1 MFPVAPLSRATAD
14 LAYKVICALSSE
26 EMLHVRDRKSRNFTR
41 GFLTYLPLVLWS
53 FICLFPLYWVCITS
67 LKSGDAVMQGPR
79 YLPFVDFQP
88 TLESWRFILFDAGY
102 NLVHRYMNSVL
113 IGGFATILTI
123 GLALML
129 IYGLTRHTSFFGSRF
144 TKPLLAGLLFTRLL
158 PPAMLVLPL
167 YLMAKMT
174 GSLDTLTMVV
184 LVYAS
189 VNLPV
194 AIWLLL
200 PIMGFRATDQEEAAM
215 LDGTSQWQVLFGIL
229 LPMLWGQV
237 CAVAFLILILC
248 WNEFL
253 LAAYLTSD
261 HALTLPPFLVGQMSM
276 KEAQIAGEAEEW
288 AQFSAASVLMMA
300 PLLLG
305 AGWLQRQLGRNLAS
319 HNTLSR

>member
-1 MFPVAPLSRATAD
+1 
-14 LAYKVICALSSE
+14 
-26 EMLHVRDRKSRNFTR
+26 MLQARNKQSRNFAR
-41 GFLTYLPLVLWS
+41 VLLIYGPLVFWS
-53 FICLFPLYWVCITS
+53 FVCLFPLYWVGITS

-88 TLESWRFILFDAGY
+88 TLESWRFILFDAAE

-113 IGGFATILTI
+113 IGSFATVLTV
-123 GLALML
+123 GLAMML

-144 TKPLLAGLLFTRLL
+144 AKSMLAGLLFTRLL

-167 YLMAKMT
+167 YFMAKMT
-174 GSLDTLTMVV
+174 GSLDTLIVVV

-200 PIMGFRATDQEEAAM
+200 PIMGFRATDQEEAAI

-229 LPMLWGQV
+229 LPVLWGQV
-237 CAVAFLILILC
+237 CAVTFLVLILC

-253 LAAYLTSD
+253 LATYLTSD

-305 AGWLQRQLGRNLAS
+305 AGWLQRQVGRGFLGYRAI
-319 HNTLSR
+319 TR